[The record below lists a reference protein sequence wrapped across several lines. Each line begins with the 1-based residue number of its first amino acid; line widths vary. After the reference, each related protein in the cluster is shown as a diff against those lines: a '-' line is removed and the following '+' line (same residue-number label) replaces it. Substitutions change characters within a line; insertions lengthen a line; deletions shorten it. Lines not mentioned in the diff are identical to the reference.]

1 MKEAMDMVKEEL
13 GIDAV
18 ILHTKKYKKGGFFG
32 VNGKDVVEVTAAVE
46 DEVKKPVKQ
55 KPVFPVMP
63 KNVLNRY
70 KGTTNAPLVDP
81 AIWGDNAGIPENSLQ
96 QGQLVEQQS
105 MQQAIPQQHQY
116 MQQVVPQ
123 GIQQQPMQRQ
133 SVPQSMGPQA
143 IQPQSMQ
150 QAITES
156 VQRQPMQQP
165 MPQVI
170 QPQSMQQA
178 MPQGLQQQQVQQAM
192 PQGVQQQPIKQPTP
206 QFMSQESQ
214 ILQQEEI
221 QPLTAQQDIYD
232 DTTPKA
238 QTDTARYSQE
248 AHESIADDIVAH
260 DEESDSVDSSAEENA
275 SDTDGSTSDNENK
288 RIRQLEDELIQ
299 MKTLLAQVMSS
310 SPEQE
315 KEIVSMQDAL
325 RAQDIDDDII
335 TDMIRRMPPEAVMGD
350 KDAPEAAKALK
361 GYLFRALRLQEGIIL
376 RKDNKP
382 KIVALI
388 GATGVGKTTTLAKIA
403 ARFVLEQ
410 GVSAAL
416 ITADTYRISAVE
428 QLKTY
433 SDIIGLPLEIVYAP
447 DELKDAIRKHR
458 DKQLILIDT
467 AGRSQHNESQM
478 KELRDFLAPEEGIER
493 HLVLSATTK
502 NRDAMDILGKF
513 SECRPDHIIFT
524 KTDETASLGL
534 IVNLLSKSRASLSY
548 LTTGQSV
555 PDDIFPARA
564 DTLAGLLLR

>member
-478 KELRDFLAPEEGIER
+478 KELRDFLAAEEGIER

>member
-96 QGQLVEQQS
+96 QGQPVQQQA
-105 MQQAIPQQHQY
+105 MQQAILQGIQHQY

-133 SVPQSMGPQA
+133 SASQSMGTQGVQPMQQA

-150 QAITES
+150 QTIPQS
-156 VQRQPMQQP
+156 VQQQPMQQA
-165 MPQVI
+165 I
-170 QPQSMQQA
+170 
-178 MPQGLQQQQVQQAM
+178 
-192 PQGVQQQPIKQPTP
+192 PQGVQQQPIKQPAP

-232 DTTPKA
+232 DTAPKA

-478 KELRDFLAPEEGIER
+478 KELRDFLAADEGIER

>member
-150 QAITES
+150 QA
-156 VQRQPMQQP
+156 
-165 MPQVI
+165 
-170 QPQSMQQA
+170 

-206 QFMSQESQ
+206 QFMSQDMQPQ
-214 ILQQEEI
+214 IAQQEEI
-221 QPLTAQQDIYD
+221 QPLTAQQDIHD
-232 DTTPKA
+232 DKIQKAQADTTI
-238 QTDTARYSQE
+238 YSQE
-248 AHESIADDIVAH
+248 AH
-260 DEESDSVDSSAEENA
+260 DEEPDSADSSAEENV
-275 SDTDGSTSDNENK
+275 SDTDGSTSDSENK

-315 KEIVSMQDAL
+315 KETVSMQDAL

-478 KELRDFLAPEEGIER
+478 KELRDFLAADEGIER

>member
-178 MPQGLQQQQVQQAM
+178 MPQGLQQQQVQQAR

-478 KELRDFLAPEEGIER
+478 KELRDFLAAEEGIER

>member
-32 VNGKDVVEVTAAVE
+32 VNGTDVVEVTAAVE

-248 AHESIADDIVAH
+248 AYESIADDIVAH

-467 AGRSQHNESQM
+467 AGLSQHNESQM
-478 KELRDFLAPEEGIER
+478 NELRDFLAAEEGIER

>member
-206 QFMSQESQ
+206 QFMSQDMQPQ
-214 ILQQEEI
+214 IAQQEEI
-221 QPLTAQQDIYD
+221 QPLTAQQDIHD
-232 DTTPKA
+232 DKIQKAQADTTI
-238 QTDTARYSQE
+238 YSQE
-248 AHESIADDIVAH
+248 AH
-260 DEESDSVDSSAEENA
+260 DEEPDSADSSAEENV
-275 SDTDGSTSDNENK
+275 SDTDGSTSDSENK

-315 KEIVSMQDAL
+315 KETVSMQDAL
-325 RAQDIDDDII
+325 KAQDIDDDII

-478 KELRDFLAPEEGIER
+478 KELRDFLAADEGIER

>member
-1 MKEAMDMVKEEL
+1 M
-13 GIDAV
+13 
-18 ILHTKKYKKGGFFG
+18 
-32 VNGKDVVEVTAAVE
+32 
-46 DEVKKPVKQ
+46 KKPVKQ

-478 KELRDFLAPEEGIER
+478 KELRDFLAAEEGIER

>member
-133 SVPQSMGPQA
+133 AVPQSMGPQA

-478 KELRDFLAPEEGIER
+478 KELRDFLAAEEGIER